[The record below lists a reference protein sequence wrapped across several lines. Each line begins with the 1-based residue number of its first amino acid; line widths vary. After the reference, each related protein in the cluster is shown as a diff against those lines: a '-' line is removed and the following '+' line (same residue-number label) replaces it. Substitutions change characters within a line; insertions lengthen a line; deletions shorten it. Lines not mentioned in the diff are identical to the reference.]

1 MSDPIR
7 SSSDHLRSAGPGGP
21 AALAHAA
28 GLYRVA
34 RRLTRR
40 PEEAAAATVAAVVA
54 CAATGGQTPVNR
66 SRAYAALWKALQQQ
80 WAGQP
85 LGRQAPPR
93 SPEDVLDAVSLDEAE
108 LERMM
113 LSRLDASPEVDMALR
128 QLPERE
134 RFVVLLVDVED
145 CTYEETAE
153 ALGADVAAVG
163 PWLLDARVRLFAS
176 LSEFARR
183 NSGVQALRS

>member
-1 MSDPIR
+1 MSEPIR
-7 SSSDHLRSAGPGGP
+7 TSSDHLRSVPPNAQ

-40 PEEAAAATVAAVVA
+40 PEEAAAATAAAVVA
-54 CAATGGQTPVNR
+54 CASAERAPLSR
-66 SRAYAALWKALQQQ
+66 SRAYGALWKALEQQ

-85 LGRQAPPR
+85 LTRKAPRR
-93 SPEDVLDAVSLDEAE
+93 SPEDVLDAVTLDEAE

-113 LSRLDASPEVDMALR
+113 LSRLDASPDVDMALR

-145 CTYEETAE
+145 CSYEETAE

-163 PWLLDARVRLFAS
+163 PWLLAARVRLFAS
-176 LSEFARR
+176 MAEFARR
-183 NSGVQALRS
+183 TGSSPVLRS